1 MLLSKLY
8 RFQQPKH
15 KHCKTTENSV
25 VLLVQSSLTEK
36 PINRDNVV
44 VDGTQSE
51 DHSLQIIMKNLRLR
65 DDYSNHNKDQMDD
78 INVSQNLKQEA
89 RSNNGDVLPQNKLR

>member
-1 MLLSKLY
+1 M
-8 RFQQPKH
+8 
-15 KHCKTTENSV
+15 

-78 INVSQNLKQEA
+78 IMLVKI
-89 RSNNGDVLPQNKLR
+89 